1 MMANVGKIRNQGI
14 ELLLSGT
21 PIKTRDLRFDI
32 TGTFSYNKNKIISL
46 SNGLY
51 QKDYWYEGATG
62 SPIQTHTH
70 IVREGDPVGNFHG
83 FQTHS
88 LTSDGLWMVYGADG
102 QPKLLTDADDGDKKV
117 IGNGIP
123 TTYGS
128 LNLALSYKGFDVSV
142 PRCIQFSSLEP
153 PTYALGNNLTY
164 WRRQSTSLSIGK
176 TIW

>member
-83 FQTHS
+83 SRLIVLH
-88 LTSDGLWMVYGADG
+88 LMVYGWYMVLMVN
-102 QPKLLTDADDGDKKV
+102 P
-117 IGNGIP
+117 N
-123 TTYGS
+123 Y
-128 LNLALSYKGFDVSV
+128 
-142 PRCIQFSSLEP
+142 
-153 PTYALGNNLTY
+153 
-164 WRRQSTSLSIGK
+164 
-176 TIW
+176 